1 MSPSNRFGRPG
12 SSATPAHVRSR
23 NARRRRFPR
32 SRRSRHEVA
41 HRVHAAR
48 TVGRRCDERSVG
60 RRQRDGV
67 DAAVGR
73 LRIHPRFHCGDPSA
87 ECALR
92 EVPMARGAGKVHRV
106 REAPEIIQPLC
117 FRFDLRLY
125 RRAADRMAARSRSRR
140 AKPAARIASVVRDRG
155 ASVPRCASS
164 AAPSWCGMSRAG
176 ARAAQKR
183 GIRKAR
189 SLQGSMNAGPACAM
203 PAERWRTSR

>member
-106 REAPEIIQPLC
+106 REAPEIIQPLWLP
-117 FRFDLRLY
+117 FRSSLCIVGRLTGW
-125 RRAADRMAARSRSRR
+125 RRAAEAGARSRPRASHRSCAIAAHRCRAARR
-140 AKPAARIASVVRDRG
+140 ALHRRG
-155 ASVPRCASS
+155 AACRAPVPVRRKSGGFARH
-164 AAPSWCGMSRAG
+164 APCRAV
-176 ARAAQKR
+176 
-183 GIRKAR
+183 
-189 SLQGSMNAGPACAM
+189 
-203 PAERWRTSR
+203 

>member
-1 MSPSNRFGRPG
+1 MSPSNRFGRAG

-32 SRRSRHEVA
+32 SGRSRHEVA

-60 RRQRDGV
+60 RRRRDGV

-73 LRIHPRFHCGDPSA
+73 LRIHPRFHRGDPSA

-106 REAPEIIQPLC
+106 REAPEIVQPLC

-125 RRAADRMAARSRSRR
+125 RRAADRMVARSRSRPR
-140 AKPAARIASVVRDRG
+140 ASHRSCAIAAHRCRAARRALHRRG
-155 ASVPRCASS
+155 AACRAPVPVRRES
-164 AAPSWCGMSRAG
+164 G
-176 ARAAQKR
+176 

-189 SLQGSMNAGPACAM
+189 SLQGSVNAGPACAM